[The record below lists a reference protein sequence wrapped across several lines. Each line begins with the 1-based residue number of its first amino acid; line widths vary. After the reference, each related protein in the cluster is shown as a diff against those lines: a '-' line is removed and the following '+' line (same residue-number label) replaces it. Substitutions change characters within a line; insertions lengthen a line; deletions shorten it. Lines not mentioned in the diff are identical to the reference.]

1 MVNFT
6 HDHWHP
12 CWHSVI
18 WKNHSRSF
26 TTFAFLLLFLF
37 WLCFLFS
44 IFLLLWTFP
53 LFRAFF
59 LLAVFLAFLLLWLL
73 TKRVNSD
80 SFSYYWFSTRTQLL
94 KKTEWA
100 KESEFVPMCM
110 HVGIMGHKKPVRCSP
125 RNKSFDPKC
134 VSCVPPRRFF
144 YLDPPST
151 LALWHHLVLHT
162 HPCMSIDPS
171 KVRLHLNCR
180 IRICMMSW
188 KEERNT
194 LV

>member
-1 MVNFT
+1 MVDFT

-18 WKNHSRSF
+18 CKNLSRSF
-26 TTFAFLLLFLF
+26 TTFAFLPFFLF

-44 IFLLLWTFP
+44 VFLLLWTFP

-73 TKRVNSD
+73 TKWVNSD

-94 KKTEWA
+94 KKNRIRICPNMA
-100 KESEFVPMCM
+100 KPV
-110 HVGIMGHKKPVRCSP
+110 HAGIMGHKKPVRCSP

-134 VSCVPPRRFF
+134 VSCVLPGRFF
-144 YLDPPST
+144 YLDGRVS

-162 HPCMSIDPS
+162 RPRMSINPS
-171 KVRLHLNCR
+171 KMRLHLIFT
-180 IRICMMSW
+180 IRICVMGS
-188 KEERNT
+188 KEERST
-194 LV
+194 LM

>member
-1 MVNFT
+1 MVSFT

-18 WKNHSRSF
+18 CKNHSRSF

-80 SFSYYWFSTRTQLL
+80 SFSYYWYSTRTQLL

-100 KESEFVPMCM
+100 KESEFVPIWQSQCM
-110 HVGIMGHKKPVRCSP
+110 
-125 RNKSFDPKC
+125 
-134 VSCVPPRRFF
+134 
-144 YLDPPST
+144 
-151 LALWHHLVLHT
+151 LALWAT
-162 HPCMSIDPS
+162 RSQCA
-171 KVRLHLNCR
+171 VRPEINLSTQNVFLACFPGASSTLTAACPTPFGTTLYFTR
-180 IRICMMSW
+180 IRAW
-188 KEERNT
+188 A
-194 LV
+194 

>member
-18 WKNHSRSF
+18 CKNLSRSF

-37 WLCFLFS
+37 RLCFLFS

-80 SFSYYWFSTRTQLL
+80 SFSYYWFSTGTQLL
-94 KKTEWA
+94 KRTQNEQKNQNLSQCA
-100 KESEFVPMCM
+100 CM
-110 HVGIMGHKKPVRCSP
+110 
-125 RNKSFDPKC
+125 
-134 VSCVPPRRFF
+134 
-144 YLDPPST
+144 
-151 LALWHHLVLHT
+151 LALWATRSQCVV
-162 HPCMSIDPS
+162 HPEINLSTQNVFLGCFPGASSTLTLPRPS
-171 KVRLHLNCR
+171 PFGTTLYFTR
-180 IRICMMSW
+180 IRAW
-188 KEERNT
+188 A
-194 LV
+194 

>member
-80 SFSYYWFSTRTQLL
+80 SFSYYWYSTRTQLL
-94 KKTEWA
+94 KKTDEQKNQNLSQYGKASACWHYGPQEA
-100 KESEFVPMCM
+100 SALF
-110 HVGIMGHKKPVRCSP
+110 
-125 RNKSFDPKC
+125 
-134 VSCVPPRRFF
+134 PPEINLSTQNVFLACF
-144 YLDPPST
+144 PAASST
-151 LALWHHLVLHT
+151 LTAECRVPFGTTLYFT
-162 HPCMSIDPS
+162 C
-171 KVRLHLNCR
+171 VRV
-180 IRICMMSW
+180 W
-188 KEERNT
+188 A
-194 LV
+194 